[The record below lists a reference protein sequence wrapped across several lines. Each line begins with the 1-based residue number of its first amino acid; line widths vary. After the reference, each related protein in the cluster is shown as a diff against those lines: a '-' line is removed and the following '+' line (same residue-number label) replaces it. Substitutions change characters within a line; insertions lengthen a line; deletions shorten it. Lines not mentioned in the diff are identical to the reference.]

1 MRGSKRYLVMALMG
15 AALAVSPTVR
25 AHDGHVHKTHDVA
38 AETAPK
44 IVEFRIVKDAVEGWN
59 VFVAIQK
66 FEFAPEL
73 VNGSNV
79 DNKGHAHLYIN
90 GSKLARLYGPA
101 YHIES
106 LPFGPHEMKIVL
118 NTNGHEEYAIL
129 GRPIQA
135 VLTLDV
141 Q

>member
-1 MRGSKRYLVMALMG
+1 MRYIYFAALC
-15 AALAVSPTVR
+15 AALAIAPVSR

-38 AETAPK
+38 AKGAPE
-44 IVEFRIVKDAVEGWN
+44 IVEFRVVKDAVEGWN
-59 VFVAIQK
+59 VFFATRN
-66 FEFAPEL
+66 FAFAPEL
-73 VNGSNV
+73 VNTRHVEG
-79 DNKGHAHLYIN
+79 KGHAHLYIN

-101 YHIES
+101 YHIDS

-118 NTNGHEEYAIL
+118 NTNMHEEYAIL

-135 VLTLDV
+135 VLSIDA